1 MAGQIGRSARINL
14 GYRHDSR
21 YVGLEAFKNNKGIIG
36 FDFLMKGT
44 QYFDPLNTPRFM
56 NPTRDFIAVCT
67 NCKTGR
73 PEYFSKNKN
82 CRIFLKLYKP
92 VQPCLMFQ
100 RWLKLKM
107 VYI

>member
-1 MAGQIGRSARINL
+1 
-14 GYRHDSR
+14 
-21 YVGLEAFKNNKGIIG
+21 
-36 FDFLMKGT
+36 MKGT
-44 QYFDPLNTPRFM
+44 QYFDPLNMPRFM

-73 PEYFSKNKN
+73 PEYFSKNKTQD
-82 CRIFLKLYKP
+82 IFKA
-92 VQPCLMFQ
+92 VQASATSLMFQ